1 MAESSQSN
9 VSAPPALSAVND
21 PGFFINRELSW
32 LDFDDRVLEEARDPS
47 NPLLEQLR
55 FLAIS
60 ASNLDEFFE
69 VRVAGLQAQ
78 LYDNLDPQDTP
89 PEGSSPLTQV
99 TEISKR
105 AHSFVARQYDAWHT
119 DLRPQLA
126 KYGIMVCEPDDLS
139 DAQRVHLDEYFH
151 SQVYPVLTP
160 LAIDPAHPF
169 PHLHNKSLNLILR
182 IETLGQDPPRQLYAV
197 LQVPSVLNRLV
208 PLPHVGDGK
217 YRFVLLESVIAP
229 RLDALFGGFKVA
241 ACVAFRVTRN
251 SDLTIQET
259 EVKSSLL
266 STVQETLRMRKW
278 GDAVRLEIDERADEG
293 FLAQLQMT
301 SALDLEQRDVYKV
314 AGPVD
319 LTVLAALWKIEGFRE
334 LKEPPYEPQMPA
346 ILANGADIFAAIREG
361 DLLVH
366 HPYESFESVIQFV
379 EQAAEDPN
387 VLAIKQTLYRTAEA
401 NPIIT
406 ALARAAENGKEVT
419 ALVELQ
425 ARLDEENNIVKARA
439 LKKAGVHVVYG
450 MVGLKT
456 HCKACL
462 VVRRDKDG
470 IRRYVHLG
478 TGNYNPTTAKI
489 YTDLSFFTC
498 RPEFGEDASALFN
511 LLTGYSQGHGWKKLT
526 VAPMNLSDRL
536 IGLIDRERMNAE
548 AGRPAR
554 IIAKMNSLVDPHAIV
569 ALGAASR
576 AGVRIDLIVRGI
588 CCLRPGIPGVSENI
602 RVISIVDK
610 FLEHSRITYFQNDD
624 KPEVFL
630 SSADWMPRN
639 FRRRVEILFP
649 IEEPRLQNRIIDGIL
664 GVALID
670 NVKARELM
678 PDGTYQR
685 VPPPERASPPSG
697 RRSSSRTSRG
707 NSPSPTRSGPIART
721 PIRTTSSGPTKPE
734 TGRSARRV
742 SLQCPILLSRMF
754 DRGASPKDR
763 PDPPNRPGD
772 RGFPAR
778 LTLDSSAGCGNS

>member
-1 MAESSQSN
+1 MEEFSKEVVAA
-9 VSAPPALSAVND
+9 APASPITTAD
-21 PGFFINRELSW
+21 PSFFINRELSW
-32 LDFDDRVLEEARDPS
+32 LDFDERVLEEARDPS
-47 NPLLEQLR
+47 NPLLEQVR

-78 LYDNLDPQDTP
+78 LYDNLEPQDTP
-89 PEGSSPLTQV
+89 PDGLGPLAQV
-99 TEISKR
+99 TEISR
-105 AHSFVARQYDAWHT
+105 LAHDFVARQCDTWLT
-119 DLRPQLA
+119 DLRPQLL
-126 KYGIMVCEPDDLS
+126 KHGILVCEPEDL
-139 DAQRVHLDEYFH
+139 DEAQVAHLDAYFDA
-151 SQVYPVLTP
+151 QVYPVLTP

-182 IETLGQDPPRQLYAV
+182 IETLNQQEAPRQLYAV

-208 PLPHVGDGK
+208 PLPNLGDGK
-217 YRFVLLESVIAP
+217 HRFVLLESVIAP

-278 GDAVRLEIDERADEG
+278 GAAVRLEIDARADEG
-293 FLAQLQMT
+293 FLAQLQMA
-301 SALDLEQRDVYKV
+301 SALDLDERDVYKV
-314 AGPVD
+314 TGPVD
-319 LTVLAALWKIEGFRE
+319 TTVLAALWKIEGFRE

-346 ILANGADIFAAIREG
+346 VLANNADMFAAIREQ
-361 DLLVH
+361 DLLFH
-366 HPYESFESVIQFV
+366 HPYESFESVIQFI
-379 EQAAEDPN
+379 EQAAEDPH

-406 ALARAAENGKEVT
+406 ALARAAENGKQVT

-439 LKKAGVHVVYG
+439 LQKAGVHVVYG

-478 TGNYNPTTAKI
+478 TGNYNPTTARI
-489 YTDLSFFTC
+489 YTDLSYFTC

-511 LLTGYSQGHGWKKLT
+511 LLTGYSQGQGWKKLT
-526 VAPMNLSDRL
+526 VAPMNLQDRL
-536 IGLIDRERMNAE
+536 LALIDRERKNAE
-548 AGRPAR
+548 AGKPAR

-569 ALGAASR
+569 ALVAAGR

-588 CCLRPGIPGVSENI
+588 CCLKPGIPGVSDNI

-610 FLEHSRITYFQNDD
+610 FLEHSRISYFQNDD
-624 KPEVFL
+624 NPQVFL

-649 IEEPRLQNRIIDGIL
+649 IEDPRLRTRIVDGIL

-670 NVKARELM
+670 NVKARELQ
-678 PDGTYQR
+678 PDGTY
-685 VPPPERASPPSG
+685 
-697 RRSSSRTSRG
+697 
-707 NSPSPTRSGPIART
+707 
-721 PIRTTSSGPTKPE
+721 
-734 TGRSARRV
+734 RRV
-742 SLQCPILLSRMF
+742 SP
-754 DRGASPKDR
+754 A
-763 PDPPNRPGD
+763 RPGEPII
-772 RGFPAR
+772 RSQVEFQNLAR
-778 LTLDSSAGCGNS
+778 ELSAADVIRPTRVGVEANYLFRAHEA